1 VFYRFGGG
9 SRRGLIFPKEQHMF
23 KDAPAFTS
31 FSVDD
36 LEVARKFY
44 EQTLGIEVVDRD
56 EEGYPLLALHVA
68 QGAPVTVY
76 AKPNHQP
83 ASYTVLNFVVGDI
96 DQTVDQLAGKGVRFE
111 KYDGDIK
118 TDAKGISRNNGPQ
131 IAWFRDPA
139 GNILS
144 VLQGR

>member
-1 VFYRFGGG
+1 
-9 SRRGLIFPKEQHMF
+9 
-23 KDAPAFTS
+23 
-31 FSVDD
+31 
-36 LEVARKFY
+36 
-44 EQTLGIEVVDRD
+44 VVDRD
-56 EEGYPLLALHVA
+56 EEGYPLIALHVA

-96 DQTVDQLAGKGVRFE
+96 DRTVDELTGKGVKFE
-111 KYDGDIK
+111 QYAGDIK
-118 TDAKGISRNNGPQ
+118 TDAKGISRNGGPQ

-144 VLQGR
+144 VLEQK